1 MVYEGECEMGASV
14 APWSE
19 ERVERILARLLR
31 IGVSTAAAIVLAGGV
46 LYLVR
51 HGGEQPRVEVFRGE
65 PRALR
70 NVAGILSAAASLQA
84 QGIIQLGVLVLVCT
98 PIARVIFT
106 VFAFAR
112 ARDYTYVVVALV
124 VLGILLFSLLQGR

>member
-1 MVYEGECEMGASV
+1 MGARD
-14 APWSE
+14 ATWSA
-19 ERVERILARLLR
+19 ERVELIVGRLLR

-51 HGGEQPRVEVFRGE
+51 HGGEQPNLAVFRGE

-70 NVAGILSAAASLQA
+70 SVHGILIAATSMSA

-106 VFAFAR
+106 VVAFAR
-112 ARDYTYVVVALV
+112 ARDYTYVAVALA
-124 VLGILLFSLLQGR
+124 VLTVLLFSLLQGR